1 MSFWEIVGMQKNK
14 IPSVGVL
21 IDLLWHPNA
30 GGQVK
35 TWERFAEAAEAFQDK
50 INLTLHFQGNQKK
63 VLMISKNVRYITLP
77 PIMSTARFRFMDHLV
92 DHTDLSPFHISL
104 PHYLKQYDVI
114 HTTDAF
120 FAYAKTA
127 LYISRLYGIP
137 LVNSMHTDTP
147 EGTRAYSPYII
158 RRLLKN
164 GLLNG
169 FLLDKLHLNHL
180 LAAYLKRKLNRF
192 QKRCDWVMV
201 SQSNGKHKISNT
213 LPGKKV
219 SFLRRGI
226 DKRCFHPSHRDRG
239 KLEKT
244 FGIKKDLF
252 VLIFAGRV
260 DRGKNVMTLA
270 RAARFLL
277 NRGAPIHVMIAGE
290 GRQKQDIKDLLGPAV
305 TFTGIVS
312 QANLS
317 WLYASADTL
326 VFPSVIEICPN
337 VVIEAKSSGLPVLVP
352 SKGGASALV
361 KRDGEDGMLM
371 DDNSP
376 RAWAN
381 TIQVLLR
388 DSALR
393 KQMGQAA
400 RRIIET
406 EWPSWKNVLAE
417 DLIPVW
423 QKVTNTDR
431 KK

>member
-1 MSFWEIVGMQKNK
+1 MQKNK

-35 TWERFAEAAEAFQDK
+35 TWEHFAEAAEAFQDK
-50 INLTLHFQGNQKK
+50 IHLTLHFQGNQKK
-63 VLMISKNVRYITLP
+63 FLIISRNVRYITLP
-77 PIMSTARFRFMDHLV
+77 PAISTARFWFMDHLV
-92 DHTDLSPFHISL
+92 DHTDLAPFHILL

-127 LYISRLYGIP
+127 LYTSRRYGIP
-137 LVNSMHTDTP
+137 LVNSVHTDIP
-147 EGTRAYSPYII
+147 GGTRIYSAHII
-158 RRLLKN
+158 RRLFRN
-164 GLLNG
+164 GQVNRL
-169 FLLDKLHLNHL
+169 LLDRLHLNHL
-180 LAAYLKRKLNRF
+180 LAASSKRKLHRF
-192 QKRCDWVMV
+192 QKRCDWVMI
-201 SQSNGKHKISNT
+201 SQSYDQRKVTNT

-226 DKRCFHPSHRDRG
+226 DKRFFHPLHRDRG
-239 KLEKT
+239 KLEKA
-244 FGIKKDLF
+244 FGIKKDQF

-270 RAARFLL
+270 NAARILL
-277 NRGAPIHVMIAGE
+277 NLGKPIHVMIAGE
-290 GRQKQDIKDLLGPAV
+290 GRQRQDIKNLLGPAV
-305 TFTGIVS
+305 TFTGVVS
-312 QANLS
+312 QNTLS

-352 SKGGASALV
+352 SKGGASALI

-381 TIQVLLR
+381 AIQVLLR

-400 RRIIET
+400 RRIIEN
-406 EWPSWKNVLAE
+406 EWPSWKQVMAE

-423 QKVTNTDR
+423 QRVAKI
-431 KK
+431 